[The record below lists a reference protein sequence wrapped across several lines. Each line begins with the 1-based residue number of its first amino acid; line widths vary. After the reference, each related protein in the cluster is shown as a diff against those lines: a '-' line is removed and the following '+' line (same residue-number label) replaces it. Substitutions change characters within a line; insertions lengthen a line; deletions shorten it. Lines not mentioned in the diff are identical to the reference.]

1 MTVANPY
8 STQAISGFDSS
19 PPPDDGTVSSSNKLE
34 WAKHKTKLANP
45 IKTLAEAINSQ
56 VLSAFGL
63 LIQTDDP
70 GQETVI
76 VAMAMYD

>member
-8 STQAISGFDSS
+8 SSVAISGFDAS

-34 WAKHKTKLANP
+34 WAKHKNKLASP
-45 IKTLAEAINSQ
+45 IKTLAEAINTQ
-56 VLSAFGL
+56 VLSAFGS
-63 LIQTDDP
+63 LIMTTDP